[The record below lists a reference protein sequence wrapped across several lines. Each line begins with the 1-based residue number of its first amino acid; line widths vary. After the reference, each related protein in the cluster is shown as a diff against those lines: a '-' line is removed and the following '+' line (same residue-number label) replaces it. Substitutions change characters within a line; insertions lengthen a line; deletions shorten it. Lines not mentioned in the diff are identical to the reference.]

1 MFKVFHFTPRRAA
14 VVAALGA
21 ALALPLMVS
30 TPAEAWWRGG
40 WGGWHGGG
48 WGGWHGGCCWHSG
61 VSIGIGIPL
70 YAPPPVY
77 YAPPPA
83 YYPPPAYFPPQSPY
97 GFAPT
102 YYGGYA
108 SPPQTFGG
116 NPGFVP
122 SPRLDPNNCGTPDR
136 PKPCTR

>member
-1 MFKVFHFTPRRAA
+1 MVKVFHFTPRRAA

-83 YYPPPAYFPPQSPY
+83 YYGPPPAYYGPPPAY
-97 GFAPT
+97 YAPQPRVV
-102 YYGGYA
+102 YSAPPARSWVPGYWNGGVWIE
-108 SPPQTFGG
+108 GHW
-116 NPGFVP
+116 
-122 SPRLDPNNCGTPDR
+122 R
-136 PKPCTR
+136 